1 MPVFAL
7 IDMIKDLSEV
17 VGGLQ
22 DGLAEVREGVQG
34 LRAELAEVREGL
46 DELRENSRLHRR
58 LIEVQLERERRR
70 NLMRL
75 VRTARGVDR
84 DGEVFDWQ
92 EGVSKEKV
100 YRMGKGFKKC
110 LDGF

>member
-1 MPVFAL
+1 MFVL
-7 IDMIKDLSEV
+7 IDAIKDLSEV

-34 LRAELAEVREGL
+34 LRAELVEVREGL
-46 DELRENSRLHRR
+46 DKLREDSKLHRR

-75 VRTARGVDR
+75 VRTSRGVDS

-92 EGVSKEKV
+92 EGVSTEKV
-100 YRMGKGFKKC
+100 YRMGKRFKKW

>member
-1 MPVFAL
+1 M
-7 IDMIKDLSEV
+7 
-17 VGGLQ
+17 GGLW
-22 DGLAEVREGVQG
+22 DDFAEVREGVEG

-58 LIEVQLERERRR
+58 LIEVQLGKERRK
-70 NLMRL
+70 NLVRL

-100 YRMGKGFKKC
+100 YRMGKRFKKC